1 MKGLAT
7 FHTIELRIKSTF
19 YIEEIFK
26 TFSQLNI
33 EYLAI

>member
-19 YIEEIFK
+19 NIEQIFK
-26 TFSQLNI
+26 TFSQLKI
-33 EYLAI
+33 EYLAV